1 VQTPGRRPSQPRRA
15 RKTRPLAHQLEA
27 LWGLTGQLAGISAL
41 ILVLSTFMAWYSGDG
56 GSGLTLSVIGW
67 NTGSLGKLTFAIGL
81 VVLALL
87 VLRYFGIVLPASLP
101 ESLVLIGLGIL
112 ATVFVLYRVFWVPL
126 GIQPTGRGIGL
137 WIALLASLG
146 IIVAGVLETAD
157 EL

>member
-1 VQTPGRRPSQPRRA
+1 
-15 RKTRPLAHQLEA
+15 
-27 LWGLTGQLAGISAL
+27 
-41 ILVLSTFMAWYSGDG
+41 MAWYSGDG

-67 NTGSLGKLTFAIGL
+67 NTGSLGKLTFAVGL

-87 VLRYFGIVLPASLP
+87 LLRYFGIVLPASLP

-137 WIALLASLG
+137 WIALVAALG